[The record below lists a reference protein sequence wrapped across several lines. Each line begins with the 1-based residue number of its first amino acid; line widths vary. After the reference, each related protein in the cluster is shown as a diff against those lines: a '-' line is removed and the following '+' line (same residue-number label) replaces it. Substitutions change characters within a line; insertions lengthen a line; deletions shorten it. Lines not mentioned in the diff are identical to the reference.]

1 MKQIFTLIAAPA
13 LFASA
18 LLSAAPAIAEPAAA
32 AVSIVNTGDL
42 DLTSPV
48 GRDRL
53 EQRLVTAAHA
63 VCDTASAVDL
73 KAVNGER
80 ECRAQVLAAAR
91 ARASAIIAENRGSPL
106 VVAVRN

>member
-1 MKQIFTLIAAPA
+1 MKPIFNIIVAPA

-18 LLSAAPAIAEPAAA
+18 LLAAPPALAEPSPA
-32 AVSIVNTGDL
+32 AVSIVSTADL
-42 DLTSPV
+42 DLASRA
-48 GRDRL
+48 GRERL
-53 EQRLVTAAHA
+53 EKRLITAAHE
-63 VCDTASAVDL
+63 VCDTASATDL

-91 ARASAIIAENRGSPL
+91 QKIGAIIAENRRTPL